1 MTNVN
6 GHMTKMATIHVIAY
20 QLAKLFFGKRASNFN
35 CFFDDFSSINTL
47 LIYATDYILSFSEK
61 LSQIF

>member
-20 QLAKLFFGKRASNFN
+20 QLAKLFFGKHAFYFN
-35 CFFDDFSSINTL
+35 CFFDYFSCINTL
-47 LIYATDYILSFSEK
+47 LIYSTDI
-61 LSQIF
+61 IFYHFQKN